1 MTPSLRTAV
10 LALGLLSVGATATVA
25 LDAAASPP
33 GVGMHQRGPG
43 NHGPKMPG
51 AGLAKLLAQLDL
63 TEDQQAALDALRD
76 DVIAE
81 MKALHAERKASRGD
95 LVEQLV
101 AGELSRKQVHAML
114 DERAAAKAAMTHD
127 IVDRILDIHASLSPD
142 QLAELQQL
150 LDEREARRAERME
163 RREAMQA
170 DEAYDARQQRRR
182 TRTR

>member
-10 LALGLLSVGATATVA
+10 LALGLLSVGATATVV
-25 LDAAASPP
+25 LDAAASQP
-33 GVGMHQRGPG
+33 GVGLHQRGPG

-63 TEDQQAALDALRD
+63 TEDQQAALEALRD

-81 MKALHAERKASRGD
+81 MKALDAERKESRRD

-101 AGELSRKQVHAML
+101 SGELSRKQVHAIL
-114 DERAAAKAAMTHD
+114 DERVAAKAAMTHD
-127 IVDRILDIHASLSPD
+127 ILDRILDIHASLSPD
-142 QLAELQQL
+142 QLADLQQL
-150 LDEREARRAERME
+150 LEEREARRAERME
-163 RREAMQA
+163 RREAMQG